1 MKKYYLLSLL
11 ALAPIANAEEQTVTN
26 LYADVVLSDPNNI
39 LKPDI
44 SDASIYK
51 VGSLEGDA
59 FTGNIDATTN
69 LKLSYTVDY
78 LPISETNDGN
88 QLNTQTAFSISSDI
102 TANDIDMTAT
112 LADNVW
118 VSNILVSNN
127 SNTRKITASNF
138 SITVGTQTYNPW
150 FNFRDIELN
159 LSGNF
164 TIKLADGFSWKVVRV
179 GTGDEVWNIGGKL
192 LFDCKGNL
200 RQPELRIQNFE
211 FTAVGGIHFE
221 NQSNE
226 SRIIIQASNYNET
239 NIAIGG
245 LNNSYQTV
253 LAVQA
258 ANAKDVNLRFTNSES
273 YDALVS
279 FMIRDTNE
287 TGKFNITMDAT
298 QTKGKQTLRFGTHD
312 DSKFIDNVNVTNRN
326 ISDVEVLNGTL
337 EIGMYEGMRANSLY
351 VYGDN
356 AAFSSTSNTE
366 GKIGNSYF
374 TTVELGKG
382 ELVFDYSIDEGNDLI
397 VISSDDNLDATITN
411 EGKFIVSNLND
422 AKIVLESENDIK
434 AWLESGDTIDPFT
447 IITFEGTNLT
457 SEQIANLNVDA
468 GEGLSAILSA
478 IETDGVITGIQAT
491 ITLAVPEPATVAGI
505 FGALALAFAIYRRRK

>member
-26 LYADVVLSDPNNI
+26 IYTDVVLSDPNNI

-112 LADNVW
+112 LADKVW

-150 FNFRDIELN
+150 FYFKDIELN

-211 FTAVGGIHFE
+211 FTAAGGIHFE

-374 TTVELGKG
+374 TTLEFAKG
-382 ELVFDYSIDEGNDLI
+382 TLVFDYSIDGENDKI
-397 VISSDDNLDATITN
+397 AISSDDSVVIEN
-411 EGKFIVSNLND
+411 EGKFIVSSLENT
-422 AKIVLESENDIK
+422 KIVLESENDIK

-468 GEGLSAILSA
+468 GEGLNAILSA